1 MSATKVANKLYA
13 RLAQDVPA
21 LSDYAKVLFHP
32 SNFSQFLPHLHKKI
46 NGCYQSFSLTFDEID
61 WDDMYPHLLSY
72 TRTADPVGTHR
83 ERHLMTLKDAH
94 VDLLDHL
101 GDYFVHLSI
110 GSQQKYNNFLREQ
123 AGTWAYKASMAIAPR
138 YPMERPFTESTLGGK
153 LMAQDE
159 HDNAIETY
167 FVSKS
172 PYVNALD
179 RAKETE
185 KFTYSFFENGGW

>member
-1 MSATKVANKLYA
+1 
-13 RLAQDVPA
+13 
-21 LSDYAKVLFHP
+21 
-32 SNFSQFLPHLHKKI
+32 
-46 NGCYQSFSLTFDEID
+46 
-61 WDDMYPHLLSY
+61 
-72 TRTADPVGTHR
+72 
-83 ERHLMTLKDAH
+83 

-185 KFTYSFFENGGW
+185 KFTDSFFENGGW